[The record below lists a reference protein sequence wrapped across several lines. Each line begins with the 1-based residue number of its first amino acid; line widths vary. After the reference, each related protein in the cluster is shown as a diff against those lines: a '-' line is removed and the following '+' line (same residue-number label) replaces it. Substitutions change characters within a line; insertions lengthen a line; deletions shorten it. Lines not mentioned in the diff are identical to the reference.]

1 MELCKTETEL
11 ALLISLYSTT
21 KQAFMLKLNYLSKY
35 LHNGNS
41 IATNHYMPKIMLLQH
56 MKTEN

>member
-21 KQAFMLKLNYLSKY
+21 KQAFMRQTKLL
-35 LHNGNS
+35 
-41 IATNHYMPKIMLLQH
+41 TQVF
-56 MKTEN
+56 T